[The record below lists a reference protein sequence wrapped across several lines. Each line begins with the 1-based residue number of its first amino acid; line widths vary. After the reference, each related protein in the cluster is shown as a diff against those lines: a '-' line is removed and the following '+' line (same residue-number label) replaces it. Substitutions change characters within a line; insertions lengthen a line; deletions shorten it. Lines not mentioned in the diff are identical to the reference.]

1 MRDQYGR
8 EIDYLRISLTDLCNL
23 RCMYCM
29 PAEGVAK
36 HGHRDNLSLEEVAE
50 IAAVA
55 VVELGVKKI
64 RLTGGEPLVRR
75 GIVGLVKQ
83 LAALPG
89 LRELTMTTNGILLPG
104 MARELKD
111 AGLTRV
117 NLSLDTL
124 DPEKYRKITRV
135 GTLDAALAGLRAAEE
150 AGLGPVKLNA
160 VLIGGFNDGEI
171 PAMVELTRER
181 PIEMRFIEL
190 MPIGDTDVFGKEAYL
205 PVDTVLERVPELEPL
220 PEQTRG
226 GGVARLYAL
235 PGAAGRVGLISPVSC
250 SFCGGCNRVRLTAD
264 GFIKPCL
271 HSGREYALRGL
282 HGDALRVA
290 LAEAIAQKPEE
301 HGVLSKTERSD
312 AGRNMHEIGG

>member
-29 PAEGVAK
+29 PAEGVEK

-50 IAAVA
+50 IAAAA
-55 VVELGVKKI
+55 VGELGVKKI

-75 GIVGLVKQ
+75 GIVGLVEK

-104 MARELKD
+104 MARELKA

-135 GTLDAALAGLRAAEE
+135 GSLDAALAGLRAAEE
-150 AGLGPVKLNA
+150 AGLTPVKLNA
-160 VLIGGFNDGEI
+160 VLIGGFNDDEI

-190 MPIGDTDVFGKEAYL
+190 MPIGDTDIFGKEAYL
-205 PVDTVLERVPELEPL
+205 PVDAVLERVPELEPL
-220 PEQTRG
+220 PERSRE

-271 HSGREYALRGL
+271 HSGREYPLRGL
-282 HGDALRVA
+282 HGDALRAA
-290 LAEAIAQKPEE
+290 LAGAIGQKPEE
-301 HGVLSKTERSD
+301 HGVLSKTERSG

>member
-75 GIVGLVKQ
+75 GIVGLVEK

-104 MARELKD
+104 MARELKA

-124 DPEKYRKITRV
+124 DPEKYRKITR
-135 GTLDAALAGLRAAEE
+135 GGELDAALAGLRAAEE
-150 AGLGPVKLNA
+150 AGLTPVKLNA
-160 VLIGGFNDGEI
+160 VLIGGFNDDEI
-171 PAMVELTRER
+171 PAMVELTREK

-205 PVDTVLERVPELEPL
+205 PVDAVLERVPELEPL
-220 PEQTRG
+220 PERSRE

-271 HSGREYALRGL
+271 HSGKEFNLRGL
-282 HGDALRVA
+282 RGEALRAA
-290 LAEAIAQKPEE
+290 LAGAIAQKPEE
-301 HGVLSKTERSD
+301 HGVLSKTERSG